1 MARFLRKEESSKHF
15 FRRIRMSLEFIWQLP
30 TSGDGR
36 FGNADHTR
44 RGEREPGTHPPFTAG
59 VSDPRG
65 DRFNYFDYLHQI
77 ARAADL
83 AGFNGIQIRHDLEG
97 DESWIVAGYLAR
109 STRHLKLLTE
119 FESSWGS
126 AVYAAKNAVS
136 FQRFTGGRFAWQI
149 SQGSDLQSRR
159 RYGDFVGEPD
169 ITARIDEFLT
179 VARGVQTTTP
189 FNFVGRFFEVQGGGF
204 KGPLGGNPVPQ
215 VYLTGATEE
224 AYRLSARHADVH
236 VLDAKPADALLPA
249 IATLRTLA
257 AKENR
262 TLQIGL
268 RIDVLARETED
279 EALRDAHRYW
289 GQSGHQ
295 PGDADP
301 VISRNLWSGFAT
313 ERTGATASLVGSYE
327 QVVERLAEYA
337 KAGVSSFTL
346 AAIPHFE
353 EAYRIGE
360 YVLPV
365 LRERLAATQRQAA

>member
-1 MARFLRKEESSKHF
+1 
-15 FRRIRMSLEFIWQLP
+15 MSLEFIWQLP
-30 TSGDGR
+30 ASGDGR
-36 FGNADHTR
+36 LGNAAPTR
-44 RGEREPGTHPPFTAG
+44 RGERESETRQPFTAG

-83 AGFNGIQIRHDLEG
+83 AGFNGIKIRHDLEG

-109 STRHLKLLTE
+109 STRHVKLLTE
-119 FESSWGS
+119 FEASWGS

-149 SQGSDLQSRR
+149 TQGDNPQSRR
-159 RYGDFVGEPD
+159 RYGDYVSEPD
-169 ITARIDEFLT
+169 IATRIGEFLT
-179 VARGVQTTTP
+179 VARGVQTTSP
-189 FNFVGRFFEVQGGGF
+189 FNFTGRFFEVQGGGF
-204 KGPLGGNPVPQ
+204 KGPLASNPIPQ
-215 VYLTGATEE
+215 VYLSGDTEE

-236 VLDAKPADALLPA
+236 VLDAKTADALLPA

-262 TLQIGL
+262 TLRIGL

-289 GQSGHQ
+289 SQSGHQ
-295 PGDADP
+295 PGTTDP
-301 VISRNLWSGFAT
+301 VIGRNLWSGFAT
-313 ERTGATASLVGSYE
+313 GRTGATASLVGSYE
-327 QVVERLAEYA
+327 QVIERLAEYA

-360 YVLPV
+360 HVLPA
-365 LRERLAATQRQAA
+365 LRERLAADQRQAA